1 MRPLNVPKLD
11 LRNKPMLLPAAA
23 FAAGTLLAFQVSYL
37 SISLLAALGLAG
49 LALRRRAGVGRA
61 FLACGLLAA
70 AVRLGLPGDPAASL
84 RRDRSVEAVL
94 QVAGHWTPD
103 DEGGSAPGRG
113 GRLVPEGRV
122 EAA

>member
-1 MRPLNVPKLD
+1 MRPLNFPKID

-49 LALRRRAGVGRA
+49 LALGRRAGVCLA

-84 RRDRSVEAVL
+84 RRGPPGG
-94 QVAGHWTPD
+94 AGPPTA
-103 DEGGSAPGRG
+103 GGPCPPARRG
-113 GRLVPEGRV
+113 GAPARGG
-122 EAA
+122 